1 MLNLKKGGDL
11 LSITTTARNLTR
23 ASDRRIGA

>member
-1 MLNLKKGGDL
+1 MFNLSKGGDL
-11 LSITTTARNLTR
+11 LSNTTAARNLTR